1 MSVEL
6 AHSIRGRRSV
16 RAFRDKRVSDT
27 AIRQLLDL
35 ARRAPSSMN
44 GQPWHFI
51 VVRRPALKRTLAK
64 IKNRYC
70 PADKAAY
77 HADFLEQAHVV
88 VVCVEKQRSH
98 DRDVENA
105 ALAAAIF
112 MLAAHAKGLSSVYMS
127 AYQKDA
133 PGLAKAIRKL
143 FRLPRNVVPVT
154 ILPFGY
160 PAARPAKKELRNLEE
175 MIHFEQF

>member
-1 MSVEL
+1 MEL
-6 AHSIRGRRSV
+6 TQSIWGRRSV
-16 RAFRDKRVSDT
+16 RAFRNRRVPE
-27 AIRQLLDL
+27 AVVRQLLDL

-51 VVRRPALKRTLAK
+51 VVRRPALKRTLAE

-70 PADKAAY
+70 PAEKAAY
-77 HADFLEQAHVV
+77 RADFLKQAHVLI
-88 VVCVEKQRSH
+88 VCVEKQRSH

-112 MLAAHAKGLSSVYMS
+112 MLAAHAKGLSCVYMS

-133 PGLAKAIRKL
+133 PGLAREIRKL
-143 FRLPRNVVPVT
+143 FRLPQNVVPVT

-160 PAARPAKKELRNLEE
+160 PAAIPAKKELRKLEE

>member
-1 MSVEL
+1 MEL

-16 RAFRDKRVSDT
+16 RDFRDRRVSEGT
-27 AIRQLLDL
+27 VRQLLDL

-51 VVRRPALKRTLAK
+51 VVRRPALKRSLAK

-70 PADKAAY
+70 PASKAAY
-77 HADFLEQAHVV
+77 RADFLNNAHVLIL
-88 VVCVEKQRSH
+88 CVEKEKSH

-105 ALAAAIF
+105 ALAAAMF
-112 MLAAHAKGLSSVYMS
+112 MLAAHARGLSSVYMS
-127 AYQKDA
+127 AYQKDK
-133 PGLAKAIRKL
+133 PGLAREIRKL